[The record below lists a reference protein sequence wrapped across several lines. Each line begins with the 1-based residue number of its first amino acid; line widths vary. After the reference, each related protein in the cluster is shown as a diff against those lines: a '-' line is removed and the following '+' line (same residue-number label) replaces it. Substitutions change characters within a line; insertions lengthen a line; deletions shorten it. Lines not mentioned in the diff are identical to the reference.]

1 MLEINYLEWIG
12 YIGSIII
19 AISLTMTSMVKLRWL
34 NFVGA
39 LIFTVYGVAI
49 NAIPVALV
57 NGFITII
64 DVYFLYK
71 MYTTKDYFTIQEIN
85 ADSAYLDQFIQFYK
99 ESIPKDF
106 PNFKRGDKNGELAFL
121 VLRNMQIAGI
131 FIGKKDKDNTLEI
144 ELDFA
149 TPQYRDFKTGDY
161 LFNKNAHLF
170 KELGFSQIAVSPFS
184 KSQMKYYPKIGFKP
198 QKDSALFIKQL

>member
-12 YIGSIII
+12 YIGSIIV

-49 NAIPVALV
+49 NAFPVALV

-64 DVYFLYK
+64 DVYFLVK

-85 ADSAYLDQFIQFYK
+85 ADSAYLDQFVQFYK
-99 ESIPKDF
+99 EAIPKDF
-106 PNFKRGDKNGELAFL
+106 PNFKRGNNEDKLALL
-121 VLRNMQIAGI
+121 VLRNMQVAGI
-131 FIGKKDKDNTLEI
+131 FIGKKDKDNILEI

-170 KELGFSQIAVSPFS
+170 TDLGFSQLIVNPFS
-184 KSQMKYYPKIGFKP
+184 KSQMKYYPKVGFI
-198 QKDSALFIKQL
+198 QQEGSTLFTKEL